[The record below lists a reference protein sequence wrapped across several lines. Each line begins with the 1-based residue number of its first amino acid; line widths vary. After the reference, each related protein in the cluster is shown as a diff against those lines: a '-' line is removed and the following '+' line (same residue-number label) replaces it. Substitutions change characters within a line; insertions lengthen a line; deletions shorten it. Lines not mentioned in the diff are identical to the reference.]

1 MPNHKFKGS
10 PSWNRG
16 QKTES
21 NFGELLK
28 RHYPDARPAT
38 LPEQFDHIDWI
49 CERGTIDVK
58 AMKRISRGSPIQS
71 EFIWIEFKNNNG
83 LDGWIHGKQDWIAF
97 EAPDRYVVVN
107 RERLMNFALVVCD
120 LENKVSQAK
129 DALYKAYT
137 REGRKDLISMIRF
150 DDLLKIENFT
160 INKDS

>member
-1 MPNHKFKGS
+1 
-10 PSWNRG
+10 
-16 QKTES
+16 
-21 NFGELLK
+21 
-28 RHYPDARPAT
+28 
-38 LPEQFDHIDWI
+38 
-49 CERGTIDVK
+49 
-58 AMKRISRGSPIQS
+58 MKRISRGSPIQS

-83 LDGWIHGKQDWIAF
+83 LDGWIYGKQDWIAF
-97 EAPDRYVVVN
+97 EAPDRYVVVS